1 MFTRRSS
8 KINSGDEIKPFGNIS
23 EIAAMSRQELEQTTT
38 QFAKSFYIGNHTRI
52 AKVLS
57 RFKIYLDTRDAG
69 IAPHLCMDGYWES
82 WVTKFIAKVVKPGD
96 HCIDAGANFGYYSL
110 VLAELAGKTGKCL
123 AIEANPYLCK
133 LLNLTTKLNEHQ
145 FEVLH
150 RALSDAEGEVTLQ
163 VPVDYLGSG
172 TLRTESIY
180 HDCTFEKVQA
190 DTMDGIIAKAGFPKV
205 DFIKMDCEGL
215 ESVIFKG
222 MERTLQQNP
231 GLKMVMEYSPFMYK
245 DTAAFTDM
253 LFTRFTIGQVTSES
267 EVRPF
272 TLNDSAH
279 LLNLDDHI
287 DLYLELKR

>member
-8 KINSGDEIKPFGNIS
+8 KFTSGADVKPFGNIC
-23 EIAAMSRQELEQTTT
+23 EIAATSRQELEYRTT
-38 QFAKSFYIGNHTRI
+38 QFAKSFYIGDHMRI
-52 AKVLS
+52 AKILS

-96 HCIDAGANFGYYSL
+96 HCVDAGANFGYYSL
-110 VLAELAGKTGKCL
+110 VLAELAGKNGKTI
-123 AIEANPYLCK
+123 AIEANTYLCK
-133 LLNLTTKLNEHQ
+133 LLNFTSKLNEHQ

-150 RALSDAEGEVTLQ
+150 RALSDVEGEVTLQ

-180 HDCTFEKVQA
+180 HDCTFEKVQG
-190 DTMDGIIAKAGFPKV
+190 DTMDNIIAKAGFPKV

-215 ESVIFKG
+215 ESTIFKG
-222 MERTLQQNP
+222 MDRTLQQNP
-231 GLKMVMEYSPFMYK
+231 NLKMVMEYSPFMYK
-245 DTAAFTDM
+245 DAAAFTDM
-253 LFTRFTIGQVTSES
+253 LFSKFTIGQVTSDS
-267 EVRPF
+267 DVKQF
-272 TLNDSAH
+272 TLKDSAH

>member
-8 KINSGDEIKPFGNIS
+8 KISSGGDVKPFDNIRD
-23 EIAAMSRQELEQTTT
+23 IATMSRQDLEYTTR
-38 QFAKSFYIGNHTRI
+38 QFAKSFYIGNNTRI
-52 AKVLS
+52 AKMLS

-82 WVTKFIAKVVKPGD
+82 WVTKFITKVVKPGD

-110 VLAELAGKTGKCL
+110 VLAELAGKKGKTL

-133 LLNLTTKLNEHQ
+133 LLRLTSKLNEHQ
-145 FEVLH
+145 FEVVH
-150 RALSDAEGEVTLQ
+150 QALSDAAGEVTLQ
-163 VPVDYLGSG
+163 IPVDYLGSG

-180 HDCTFEKVQA
+180 PDCTFEKVQA
-190 DTMDGIIAKAGFPKV
+190 DTMDNIIAKAGFPKV

-222 MERTLQQNP
+222 MDRTLQQNP
-231 GLKMVMEYSPFMYK
+231 DLKMVMEYSPFMYK
-245 DTAAFTDM
+245 DAAAFTEM
-253 LFTRFTIGQVTSES
+253 LFSKFRIGQVTSES
-267 EVRPF
+267 DVRPF
-272 TLNDSAH
+272 TLKDSAH